1 MRPEPKDEYQG
12 MMKRFAS
19 FVVSG
24 QLPAFAVVFGFLL
37 LAFILPL
44 SVLISAA
51 AIVLITLHQS
61 TVRGLVTAAMCA
73 LALSICGYFLL
84 GQMGLETVMV
94 VAQLLPAIILASIL
108 RLTRSLSFSL
118 QATALLGALTFL
130 GIMLLF
136 PGLDQMWEEI
146 LQQVLLPVLQG
157 IFVEQPYQ
165 LIQQSARLMTGMLV
179 ASAVLTN
186 SSVLL
191 LGYWWHCLVTGRGNF
206 QHDFRQIRLGK
217 VLAIITALSGIWALV
232 TKSLFAMQLSGIVG
246 ILFLLQGMAVIH
258 VVMAALTKG
267 KIWLTAIYV
276 LVVLVPQS
284 LLVVILLGLT
294 DTFAG
299 IRERV

>member
-1 MRPEPKDEYQG
+1 
-12 MMKRFAS
+12 MMKRFAN

-24 QLPAFAVVFGFLL
+24 QLPAFTVVFGFLL
-37 LAFILPL
+37 LAFMLPL
-44 SVLISAA
+44 SVLASAA
-51 AIVLITLHQS
+51 AIVLITLHQGA
-61 TVRGLVTAAMCA
+61 VRGFVTAAMCA
-73 LALSICGYFLL
+73 LALSICSYLL
-84 GQMGLETVMV
+84 FGQMGLETVMV

-118 QATALLGALTFL
+118 QATALLGVLIFL
-130 GIMLLF
+130 GIVLLF
-136 PGLDQMWEEI
+136 PDLDQMWEEI

-191 LGYWWHCLVTGRGNF
+191 LGYWWHCLVTGHGSF

-217 VLAIITALSGIWALV
+217 VLAIITVLSGVWALV
-232 TKSLFAMQLSGIVG
+232 TKSLFAIQLSGIVG

-258 VVMAALTKG
+258 VVTAAVTKG
-267 KIWLTAIYV
+267 KMWLTTIYV
-276 LVVLVPQS
+276 AVILVPQL